1 MNRARRASFL
11 SGESAFAFLTR
22 LPTPVLIVAAVIA
35 GYAANFAVMAL
46 VMLIAPDAPLNA
58 PHLPLH
64 GLWFVAALVVACVI
78 VPPFETLVFQWA
90 IIVFLRR
97 KLRWRAVWA
106 VALSAAAF
114 GLAHSYS
121 VQYMLCAAAG
131 GLVLGTVFVV
141 EQEKRG
147 SPFWV
152 VTTVHAFYNLI
163 ATFALSQRV

>member
-1 MNRARRASFL
+1 MSQPARGSCL
-11 SGESAFAFLTR
+11 SPGSAFAFLMR
-22 LPTPVLIVAAVIA
+22 LPTPILIVAAVIA
-35 GYAANFAVMAL
+35 GYAASIVVMEL
-46 VMLIAPDAPLNA
+46 VMLVAPDAPLGGR
-58 PHLPLH
+58 HMTLH
-64 GLWFVAALVVACVI
+64 GLRFVAALIVACVI
-78 VPPFETLVFQWA
+78 MPPFETFVFQWA

-114 GLAHSYS
+114 GLAHTYS
-121 VQYMLCAAAG
+121 PQYMLRAAAG

-152 VTTVHAFYNLI
+152 VTAVHSFYNLI
-163 ATFALSQRV
+163 AVFALSQLV

>member
-1 MNRARRASFL
+1 M
-11 SGESAFAFLTR
+11 
-22 LPTPVLIVAAVIA
+22 
-35 GYAANFAVMAL
+35 
-46 VMLIAPDAPLNA
+46 
-58 PHLPLH
+58 
-64 GLWFVAALVVACVI
+64 
-78 VPPFETLVFQWA
+78 
-90 IIVFLRR
+90 RR

-121 VQYMLCAAAG
+121 AQYMLRAAAG

-152 VTTVHAFYNLI
+152 VTSVHAFYNLI
-163 ATFALSQRV
+163 AMFLLAQAV